1 LHNSTI
7 RIIFV
12 DTNRTIKMKNKK
24 SVSNPTFLDY
34 AILGLLQRQSLSG
47 YRIRKIFE
55 TTALGNYSSSP
66 GTIYPALKRLKKLG
80 LIIQGKKSGDPVNT
94 PNPFAITPEGI
105 EILARWLGKPL
116 ESEDI
121 SNRMDETMLRFA
133 LMEDLLPEE
142 QKIGFLKSFISETR
156 EYIKILLSNFE
167 NESHRMSL
175 HGKLALENGIAIYR
189 TNLRW
194 GRKALQE
201 ITKK

>member
-1 LHNSTI
+1 MRSKK
-7 RIIFV
+7 FV
-12 DTNRTIKMKNKK
+12 G
-24 SVSNPTFLDY
+24 NPTFLDY

-80 LIIQGKKSGDPVNT
+80 LIIQGRKSGDPANT
-94 PNPFAITPEGI
+94 PNPFAITPEGV

-121 SNRMDETMLRFA
+121 SKRMEETMLRFVF
-133 LMEDLLPEE
+133 MENLLPEE
-142 QKIGFLKSFISETR
+142 QKIGFLKSFISETQ
-156 EYIKILLSNFE
+156 EYIKTLLSNFE

-175 HGKLALENGIAIYR
+175 HSKLALENGIASCR

-194 GRKALQE
+194 GRKAL
-201 ITKK
+201 KKIMNK